1 MAEFLQIEIA
11 RIHTKDAEATV
22 DGQPVALSDLAKL
35 FFSYLCIDTNSLR
48 GPVARGETDKGEHVL
63 IKGAEVK
70 IVRSTDQADSG
81 Q

>member
-22 DGQPVALSDLAKL
+22 DGQPVALADLASL
-35 FFSYLCIDTNSLR
+35 FFSFLCIDTNPLR
-48 GPVARGETDKGEHVL
+48 GSVVRGETDKGKDVL
-63 IKGAEVK
+63 IRGAEVK

>member
-22 DGQPVALSDLAKL
+22 DGQPVALADLAKL

-48 GPVARGETDKGEHVL
+48 GSVAELGLPSCR
-63 IKGAEVK
+63 IKTEISK
-70 IVRSTDQADSG
+70 LLN
-81 Q
+81 